1 MITPFVKQPAELFS
15 MSDASLPSH
24 AIVDSE
30 APSFQQSAKRRGF
43 FAAFVEALHHS
54 RRLEAQRI
62 LRRYQHLIDSN
73 NRDQILKGV
82 EDVHER

>member
-1 MITPFVKQPAELFS
+1 

-24 AIVDSE
+24 AIIDSE
-30 APSFQQSAKRRGF
+30 ALSFQRPAERRGF

-62 LRRYQHLIDSN
+62 LRRHQHLIDSKS
-73 NRDQILKGV
+73 RDRILKGI
-82 EDVHER
+82 EDVDQR